1 MERGLVFFIL
11 VESSVKVFSRK
22 LTLRIKEKNT
32 TPQFALFD
40 LIFILLFPKLG
51 TGAFPTCLQ
60 LYLSTFL
67 RTMQHIP
74 KECFQNTKV
83 HKRENYRITKRDRI
97 VS

>member
-51 TGAFPTCLQ
+51 TGSISH
-60 LYLSTFL
+60 LSSIVPAYFSKDHATYTQRVL
-67 RTMQHIP
+67 P
-74 KECFQNTKV
+74 KHQST
-83 HKRENYRITKRDRI
+83 
-97 VS
+97 

>member
-51 TGAFPTCLQ
+51 TGSISH
-60 LYLSTFL
+60 LSSTVPAYFSKDHATYTQRVL
-67 RTMQHIP
+67 P
-74 KECFQNTKV
+74 KHQST
-83 HKRENYRITKRDRI
+83 
-97 VS
+97 